1 LLVIDIA
8 ISFTTII
15 FENKSIT
22 MNNHNDD
29 VRIITIIN
37 IINYNYDYS
46 PIMSIIIDYSLS
58 RTLSDY
64 DID

>member
-1 LLVIDIA
+1 
-8 ISFTTII
+8 
-15 FENKSIT
+15 
-22 MNNHNDD
+22 MNNYNDD

-46 PIMSIIIDYSLS
+46 HIMNIIIDYSSSLTS
-58 RTLSDY
+58 CDY

>member
-1 LLVIDIA
+1 
-8 ISFTTII
+8 
-15 FENKSIT
+15 

-37 IINYNYDYS
+37 INYNYDYDYS
-46 PIMSIIIDYSLS
+46 HIMSIIIDYSLS